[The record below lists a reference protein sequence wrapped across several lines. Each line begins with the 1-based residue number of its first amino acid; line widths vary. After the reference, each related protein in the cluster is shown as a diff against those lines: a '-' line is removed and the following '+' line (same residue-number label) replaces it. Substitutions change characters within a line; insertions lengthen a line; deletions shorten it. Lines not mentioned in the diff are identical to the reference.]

1 MLNAGTKIVKEIDQ
15 SCLIS
20 KTVGQVAC
28 PGVYGRASGSFTLA
42 GDRKE
47 SFACLVR
54 IMLCAATQGL

>member
-42 GDRKE
+42 GDRK
-47 SFACLVR
+47 ALHV
-54 IMLCAATQGL
+54 

>member
-28 PGVYGRASGSFTLA
+28 PG
-42 GDRKE
+42 
-47 SFACLVR
+47 CLR
-54 IMLCAATQGL
+54 NGQWQLHSCW